1 MRFEANNNILKG
13 FINNKLLIEV
23 EDKTNQFEK
32 GMIGCIVEN
41 GTIISDEI
49 SIN

>member
-1 MRFEANNNILKG
+1 MKNYNQL
-13 FINNKLLIEV
+13 INKA
-23 EDKTNQFEK
+23 KSFYKSNQFEN

>member
-1 MRFEANNNILKG
+1 MRA
-13 FINNKLLIEV
+13 FINNELLIEV
-23 EDKTNQFEK
+23 EDKSNQFEN